1 MIIKAWKEIPEKLD
15 IDYVGKRGF
24 RSSNTKVIFKCD
36 ECGREVETTAKTLVR
51 TNSLEEQ
58 YCKTCNTKK
67 TQMEKFGVDSVMH
80 VPAYLTNYIKSRAK
94 NLDEIVEQIESEGY
108 KIIDGKIGY
117 KNNRSPFVVQC
128 PNGHN
133 FKTTW
138 GNWKNGYRC
147 TICARKRISEDQK
160 ISFELIK
167 SNIES
172 EGYKLLTGHYKNNKQ
187 KLDLICP
194 DGHECQINW
203 ASWNS
208 RNGRCKICSIK
219 KRADTQRYSIDF
231 VRGVFESR
239 EYKLI
244 SEVYNGAFDKL
255 EYICPKGHHG
265 NITWFN
271 FQQGHGC
278 SSCPKNRANESKAE
292 MEVFE
297 FIKSYYPEAISRN
310 RTLISPYEL
319 DIYIPSKGV
328 AIEYCGL
335 YFHSE
340 GMGKDKNYHLN
351 KLKRC
356 QEQGVQLI
364 TIFEDEWLYK
374 RDIVTS
380 RLKSYLNISTDRVLY
395 ARNCEIREIDTR
407 TKDLFL
413 EENHLQGKD
422 GSSVKLGAFCSDE
435 LVSVMTISKPN
446 IAKGGSF
453 EIGKYELNR
462 FCSKINVRVAGIA
475 SKLLKHFKGNYES
488 NEIYSYSD
496 RRWSVGNLYEVLSF
510 QFSHHS
516 APSYWYII
524 DTQRVHRFNFRK
536 GVLESK
542 LETFNPDLTE
552 YENMANNGYR
562 RIWDCGNTKWLYK
575 KELI

>member
-1 MIIKAWKEIPEKLD
+1 MIIKAWKIKN
-15 IDYVGKRGF
+15 G
-24 RSSNTKVIFKCD
+24 N
-36 ECGREVETTAKTLVR
+36 EVLT
-51 TNSLEEQ
+51 SLLG
-58 YCKTCNTKK
+58 T
-67 TQMEKFGVDSVMH
+67 
-80 VPAYLTNYIKSRAK
+80 
-94 NLDEIVEQIESEGY
+94 
-108 KIIDGKIGY
+108 IGY
-117 KNNRSPFVVQC
+117 KSCIKVLYECENCGKRKEVSLESLIKHNRLKQQVCLSCSILLNDIASKRKNTIIRKYGVDAIMKVPEFQRKHKNNTQLR
-128 PNGHN
+128 N
-133 FKTTW
+133 
-138 GNWKNGYRC
+138 
-147 TICARKRISEDQK
+147 
-160 ISFELIK
+160 SFEKIK
-167 SNIES
+167 EFFV
-172 EGYKLLTGHYKNNKQ
+172 KNNCQLITTIQNYEGNKKPIKYLCQFGHEQ
-187 KLDLICP
+187 KANWNDLIT
-194 DGHECQINW
+194 EK
-203 ASWNS
+203 
-208 RNGRCKICSIK
+208 RTLCKICNKTKGWQNIK
-219 KRADTQRYSIDF
+219 LSQEDVKNCLEKEGYILLSKYINSNIKVKALCPNNHLININIGNFRSNGTRCPYCFTPSRA
-231 VRGVFESR
+231 E
-239 EYKLI
+239 EEL
-244 SEVYNGAFDKL
+244 YN
-255 EYICPKGHHG
+255 
-265 NITWFN
+265 
-271 FQQGHGC
+271 
-278 SSCPKNRANESKAE
+278 
-292 MEVFE
+292 

-374 RDIVTS
+374 KDIVTS
-380 RLKSYLNISTDRVLY
+380 RLKSYLNISTDRVIY
-395 ARNCEIREIDTR
+395 ARKCEIREINTK

-422 GSSVKLGAFCSDE
+422 GSSVKLGAFYDGE
-435 LVSVMTISKPN
+435 LVSVMTFSKPN